1 MLTEDMKRIVRE
13 ERFGFVATVCPDG
26 TPNLSPKGT
35 TTAWDNHHLAFA
47 DIDSSQTIAN
57 LRLNPVTEINVVDSL
72 IRKGYRFKGTA
83 TILTEGSLFEQ
94 ILDYYKMRGMT
105 MHIRSIVLVKVE
117 YAAALISPV
126 YSLGLSEVEVRN
138 RWYRYWDTLNR
149 EQFQEPTGE

>member
-1 MLTEDMKRIVRE
+1 MLTDDMKRIVRE
-13 ERFGFVATVCPDG
+13 ERFGFVATICPDG

-35 TTAWDNHHLAFA
+35 TTAWDNDHLVFA

-57 LRLNPVTEINVVDSL
+57 LRLNPVTEINVVDPL

-83 TILTEGSLFEQ
+83 SILTEGSLFEQ
-94 ILDYYKMRGMT
+94 ILAYYKHRGVT
-105 MHIRSIVLVKVE
+105 TAIRCIALIKVE
-117 YAAALISPV
+117 YAAALVSPV
-126 YSLGLSEVEVRN
+126 YSLGLGEAEVRN

>member
-1 MLTEDMKRIVRE
+1 
-13 ERFGFVATVCPDG
+13 
-26 TPNLSPKGT
+26 
-35 TTAWDNHHLAFA
+35 
-47 DIDSSQTIAN
+47 
-57 LRLNPVTEINVVDSL
+57 
-72 IRKGYRFKGTA
+72 
-83 TILTEGSLFEQ
+83 
-94 ILDYYKMRGMT
+94 